1 MVTQSSNK
9 YMKCVARSAHA
20 PLAVRK
26 DRMHMRIAR
35 TLVAAVIAIVFVSP
49 AANAGPGDDLSR
61 LNSDFSSLKSEYEDL
76 NSKVERFLSDSRKL
90 REMDKDEITRL
101 IIQVCNLDVERD
113 GDEEDR
119 IARSLVEK
127 AQSNVKSQYETLN
140 SNGKD
145 WQYRISQFQ
154 DKLKTHGRNVEP
166 YTKIDEVKS
175 DATRLFDQVNYYR
188 ELTGKMWDKIDS
200 DYKTITNIRDGVM
213 NGSNNPRIRAAMDWG
228 KAKHEYNQRICN
240 EKEISL
246 SSGRPDCITF
256 QRDSCIVWEFKPS
269 TIGESAA
276 KSQAERYLSDV
287 QRYFKDDARAKDNCK
302 KDSNGLPIFEA
313 RGQTYPACTP

>member
-1 MVTQSSNK
+1 MFIQSSK
-9 YMKCVARSAHA
+9 KHMKC
-20 PLAVRK
+20 K
-26 DRMHMRIAR
+26 DRTHRKIAKSF
-35 TLVAAVIAIVFVSP
+35 VAALIAIVFVSP
-49 AANAGPGDDLSR
+49 AANAGPSDDLSR
-61 LNSDFSSLKSEYEDL
+61 LHSDFSSLKNEYEDL

-119 IARSLVEK
+119 IVRSLVEK
-127 AQSNVKSQYETLN
+127 AQGNVKSQYETLN

-145 WQYRISQFQ
+145 WQYKLSQFQ
-154 DKLKTHGRNVEP
+154 DKLKTHGRNAEP
-166 YTKIDEVKS
+166 YMKIDEVKS

-188 ELTGKMWDKIDS
+188 ELTGKLWDKIDS
-200 DYKTITNIRDGVM
+200 DFKAITNIRDGVM

-246 SSGRPDCITF
+246 YSGRPDCITF

-269 TIGESAA
+269 TVGESAA

-287 QRYFKDDARAKDNCK
+287 QRYFKDDVRAKDNCK